1 MKPYLAGYYRIV
13 SNYMLR
19 KNLIT
24 QQEFDALVPNVILT
38 GPARD
43 AVVPIDTLQIEEQ
56 EELPFENG
64 EVGNE

>member
-1 MKPYLAGYYRIV
+1 
-13 SNYMLR
+13 MLR